1 MKSRQK
7 EVFRVQILR
16 PADIFLTF
24 PWGYIGVLGLYGTRA
39 TSALTSIR
47 QNLIFFSLKG
57 RYGQKGE
64 IRIPWIILLQL
75 LLLYSPSH
83 GSTEDCLGSLEL
95 GWSWD
100 QPQQDKTW
108 LFLTLK
114 DLCGQ
119 KSEIRIPWIT
129 VITQKIVALSFSTL
143 VFFTFVSDCLE

>member
-1 MKSRQK
+1 MILLLLAPLIEKEGVRDLCDKSQVCTKIGLAGQNQK

-64 IRIPWIILLQL
+64 IRIP
-75 LLLYSPSH
+75 
-83 GSTEDCLGSLEL
+83 
-95 GWSWD
+95 
-100 QPQQDKTW
+100 
-108 LFLTLK
+108 
-114 DLCGQ
+114 
-119 KSEIRIPWIT
+119 
-129 VITQKIVALSFSTL
+129 
-143 VFFTFVSDCLE
+143 

>member
-1 MKSRQK
+1 MFSLGFALCRKIETLYTPELGYAIFHRGHLDQK

-64 IRIPWIILLQL
+64 IRIP
-75 LLLYSPSH
+75 
-83 GSTEDCLGSLEL
+83 
-95 GWSWD
+95 
-100 QPQQDKTW
+100 
-108 LFLTLK
+108 
-114 DLCGQ
+114 
-119 KSEIRIPWIT
+119 
-129 VITQKIVALSFSTL
+129 
-143 VFFTFVSDCLE
+143 